1 MSLGLLGDSC
11 FYSSSIEL
19 LPFPAPVSG
28 AKKYHKCSPQ
38 RTRCAKL
45 LLTSKCE
52 NTDYES
58 GKVGVV
64 VTVGGSSVV
73 LQQPQTAAKEE
84 KAQVH
89 ITFSSTEKSSTGS
102 CTAESRSF
110 KVDRAVLTWQWRI

>member
-1 MSLGLLGDSC
+1 MSLCLLGDSC

-19 LPFPAPVSG
+19 LSFPAPVSG
-28 AKKYHKCSPQ
+28 AKKYYECSPQ

-52 NTDYES
+52 NMDYES
-58 GKVGVV
+58 GKVGIV
-64 VTVGGSSVV
+64 VTVGGSSAV

-89 ITFSSTEKSSTGS
+89 IYLF
-102 CTAESRSF
+102 
-110 KVDRAVLTWQWRI
+110 QH